1 MRIDRIYRILI
12 YLNFQPFDTPISA
25 ETPKFLKKMTF
36 YILTLF
42 PEMFKGV
49 LTSSI
54 LKRAQAKKLVKI
66 NLINIRDFASDKHK
80 TVDDKPYGG
89 GKGMI
94 LKVDVVVKALATI
107 KPKPHVILLSP
118 AGKKYDQKKTRA
130 LARKKSLALICGHYE
145 GIDARVEEFASEV
158 ISIGDYILTGGEIA
172 TMAIVDS
179 VARLIPG
186 VIHPESLISESF
198 SLPSD
203 TFGTFNTFDTS
214 LLEYPQYTKPENFRG
229 LKVPSVLLSGNHQK
243 IARWRHLQSI
253 KITKKWQF

>member
-1 MRIDRIYRILI
+1 
-12 YLNFQPFDTPISA
+12 
-25 ETPKFLKKMTF
+25 MTF

-172 TMAIVDS
+172 AMAIVDS

-186 VIHPESLISESF
+186 VIHPESLKTESF
-198 SLPSD
+198 SVNGKWKMENGKLP
-203 TFGTFNTFDTS
+203 
-214 LLEYPQYTKPENFRG
+214 LEYPQYTRPENFRG
-229 LKVPSVLLSGNHQK
+229 LKVPPILLSGDHQK
-243 IARWRHLQSI
+243 IARWREQQII
-253 KITKKWQF
+253 KRTKKWQSKPS